1 MKRIIAALLV
11 FVCLCQLSINTNA
24 VDVSPIS
31 SSDGVTVSVNNSKK
45 VVLENNYI
53 AVTVNKVVGLTSIT
67 DKRTGH
73 EWNLNHE
80 WAATGVNSIEVVGKV
95 VKLDVFLGS
104 IQKNAYSE
112 ITLSETKPEVTLTL
126 SCDDNSAM
134 PNGAFYPE
142 PFLTNKE
149 TKLIMPKQEGMMV
162 QANDDAYPEFAER
175 CYAGGSLSMPFYG
188 LIDHDSSMMAIIDT
202 PDDAVLWLNRKVGSD
217 GLLKINHQ
225 WDPQKGNFG
234 YQRQLTF
241 VFFDSGS
248 IVPMAKRY
256 RDEAIKLGYYK
267 TLLEKKETDPN
278 IDRLVGAAD
287 IWFNLGVAEEKF
299 LSEVQKA
306 GFKRFIWNG
315 SAGTQMSMSKPTY
328 LSLLDQ
334 GILIPRFHSSMIVNP
349 NATSLGT
356 SGYTSYIYKKA
367 WDKDLVYNQDGSIYS
382 TYFPNDGRTSIETGY
397 LCDVAAMKYV
407 EETQASQSK
416 IYNANFMDGATNQ
429 PFLECY
435 NADHPMTRT
444 QSKLAREKW
453 LDACSY
459 GDTMVIGSENGIYN
473 MVPYADYLE
482 GMMSIGSFRD
492 PEAGSNNFKIV
503 SDPSKA
509 LTDYELGQK
518 YRIPLWELVFHD
530 CSVSYWYWG
539 DSSNIYPSFF
549 QKRDLFN
556 ILYGTPPLYTMS
568 LNTWDKMK
576 DQFVSSYNNVTP
588 VARAVGYAEMTN
600 FEYLTENMDV
610 QSTTFSNGVKV
621 IVNFGDTDYTDSDGS
636 VINSMDYKASGIQP
650 ETEPTPSPSPSATIA
665 TNPSATAAVPPVTVS
680 DDEASTNENSAKVNW
695 ILPIILGAG
704 LIICVVAVVLVV
716 KSKKRNSK

>member
-1 MKRIIAALLV
+1 MKKIIAALLV

-24 VDVSPIS
+24 VDVSPTS
-31 SSDGVTVSVNNSKK
+31 SSDGVTVSVNNSKN
-45 VVLENNYI
+45 VILENSYI
-53 AVTVNKVVGLTSIT
+53 AITVNKVVGLTSIT

-73 EWNLNHE
+73 EWNLNHA
-80 WAATGVNSIEVVGKV
+80 WAATVNSIEVVGKA
-95 VKLDVFLGS
+95 VKLDILLGS

-112 ITLSETKPEVTLTL
+112 ITLSETKPEVTVTL
-126 SCDDNSAM
+126 SCADNSAM

-162 QANDDAYPEFAER
+162 QANDNSYPEFAEK
-175 CYAGGSLSMPFYG
+175 CYAGGFLSMPFYG
-188 LIDHDSSMMAIIDT
+188 LIDGDSSMMAIINT
-202 PDDAVLWLNRKVGSD
+202 PDDATLWLNRKVGSD
-217 GLLKINHQ
+217 GLLKIIHQ
-225 WDPQKGNFG
+225 WDPQKGMFG
-234 YQRQLTF
+234 SQRQLTF
-241 VFFDSGS
+241 VFFDSNS

-256 RDEAIKLGYYK
+256 REEATKLGYCK
-267 TLLEKKETDPN
+267 TLLEKRETNPN

-287 IWFNLGVAEEKF
+287 IWFNLGLAEEKF
-299 LSEVQKA
+299 LAELLDA

-315 SAGTQMSMSKPTY
+315 SAGTELSMSKPTY

-349 NATSLGT
+349 NTTQSGAA
-356 SGYTSYIYKKA
+356 GYTPYIYKKA
-367 WDKDLVYNQDGSIYS
+367 WDKDLVYNQDGSIYQS
-382 TYFPNDGRTSIETGY
+382 FHNDASSNRLVEFGY
-397 LCDVAAMKYV
+397 LCDITAIKYV
-407 EETQASQSK
+407 EETQAAQSK
-416 IYNANFMDGATNQ
+416 IYNANFMDGASNQ
-429 PFLECY
+429 AYLECY
-435 NADHPMTRT
+435 DADHPMTRT
-444 QSKLAREKW
+444 ESKLEREKW

-459 GDTMVIGSENGIYN
+459 GDTMVIGSENGVYN
-473 MVPYADYLE
+473 LVPYVDYVE

-492 PEAGSNNFKIV
+492 PEAGGDQFKIV
-503 SDPSKA
+503 DNPSKA

-556 ILYGTPPLYTMS
+556 ILYGTPPLYSMS
-568 LNTWDKMK
+568 LVAWNKMK

-588 VARAVGYAEMTN
+588 VARAVGYAEMTD

-621 IVNFGDTDYTDSDGS
+621 IVNFGDKDYTDSDGS
-636 VINSMDYKASGIQP
+636 VIKSMDYKASGIQP
-650 ETEPTPSPSPSATIA
+650 EPEPIPSPSPSTTIIPS
-665 TNPSATAAVPPVTVS
+665 PSATAAVPSVTAS
-680 DDEASTNENSAKVNW
+680 DDEASTNDSSAKVNW
-695 ILPIILGAG
+695 ILPTVLSAG
-704 LIICVVAVVLVV
+704 LIICVLAVLLIYR
-716 KSKKRNSK
+716 KYRRNRK